1 MNGSVLIQQLAYS
14 VPVIIVY
21 LLGLILAVIFI
32 KKYPVPAILTLL
44 AAIIL
49 LGNIFGVTFAQT
61 YLIRA
66 RLGSGGSMASY
77 STMSSMISIIG
88 SLMRAVGSA
97 LLLAA
102 VFVGRKSRTIADE

>member
-1 MNGSVLIQQLAYS
+1 MNGSVLIQQLAYAG
-14 VPVIIVY
+14 PVILVY
-21 LLGLILAVIFI
+21 LVGLILAVIFI

-44 AAIIL
+44 AMIVL
-49 LGNIFGVTFAQT
+49 LGTIFGVAFAQT

-77 STMSSMISIIG
+77 ATMQSMVSLIG
-88 SLMRAVGSA
+88 IVMRALGSA

-102 VFVGRKSRTIADE
+102 VFVGRKGQTIAG